1 MRLNRFIPRFLLDKL
16 NSKIDEI
23 IINNKRIGFIEER
36 LNKMVYD
43 VYQNYPP
50 YIIQT
55 ETVKYQIKKF
65 IELYNIPERL
75 NTIVSKNDIM
85 YQYALKNIDGIA
97 PEYEFDFSVLDLEG
111 KYAAAYHH
119 YLVRGLNS
127 MNVIRR
133 LVENNFGNIENVN
146 SFLDFGSGYGKF
158 IRFLILEFDYKKIW
172 VCDRKSLGIDF
183 QIEQFGVNGFT
194 SPTIPEDF
202 PMDRKFD
209 IIYASSVFSHLP
221 KKLFFRWLQ
230 TLNKLV
236 NENGLLIFTVH
247 DLSLINKDYNGDSY
261 YINENEDASFTYIK
275 DIIPSSEAYGSMY
288 VSENFVKKQLEKI
301 GVKKSNYFRYPRGLG
316 GVQDIYILT
325 KNNNYDDQVDL
336 SNYP

>member
-1 MRLNRFIPRFLLDKL
+1 MKINRFISKYLL
-16 NSKIDEI
+16 NVFSGKIDYLI
-23 IINNKRIGFIEER
+23 RNNSSVKFLENR

-43 VYQNYPP
+43 VYQNCPP

-55 ETVKYQIKKF
+55 ETVKHQIKKF
-65 IELYNIPERL
+65 RELHNIPEKL

-85 YQYALKNIDGIA
+85 YQYALNNIDGIA
-97 PEYEFDFSVLDLEG
+97 SEYQFDFSVLDFEG

-127 MNVIRR
+127 MNVIRK
-133 LVENNFGNIENVN
+133 LIEQNLGNSENVN

-158 IRFLILEFDYKKIW
+158 IRFLVLEFDYKKIW
-172 VCDRKSLGIDF
+172 VCDRKPSGVDF

-202 PMDRKFD
+202 PTDMKFD

-221 KKLFFRWLQ
+221 KTHFFRWLK

-236 NENGLLIFTVH
+236 NENGMLILTVH
-247 DLSLINKDYNGDSY
+247 DLSLVNKDYDGDSF
-261 YINENEDASFTYIK
+261 YIKENEDAPFNFIK
-275 DIIPSSEAYGSMY
+275 DRIPSSEAYGSMY
-288 VSENFVKKQLEKI
+288 VSENFIKNKLEI
-301 GVKKSNYFRYPRGLG
+301 NWFKKSFKEL
-316 GVQDIYILT
+316 YI
-325 KNNNYDDQVDL
+325 NN
-336 SNYP
+336 

>member
-1 MRLNRFIPRFLLDKL
+1 MRLNRFIPRVLLDKL

-23 IINNKRIGFIEER
+23 IRNNKRIGFLEEK
-36 LNKMVYD
+36 LNKVDYD

-50 YIIQT
+50 YIIQSKT
-55 ETVKYQIKKF
+55 IKQQIKKF
-65 IELYNIPERL
+65 RELYKIPEKL
-75 NTIVSKNDIM
+75 NTIISKNDIM

-97 PEYEFDFSVLDLEG
+97 PEYQFDFSVLDLEG

-127 MNVIRR
+127 MNVIRK
-133 LVENNFGNIENVN
+133 LIEQNFGNSENVN

-158 IRFLILEFDYKKIW
+158 IRFLVLEFDYKKIW
-172 VCDRKSLGIDF
+172 VCDRKPSGVDF

-202 PMDRKFD
+202 PTDMKFD

-221 KKLFFRWLQ
+221 KTHFFRWLQ

-236 NENGLLIFTVH
+236 NKNGMLILTVH
-247 DLSLINKDYNGDSY
+247 DLSLVNKDIDGDSF
-261 YINENEDASFTYIK
+261 YINENEDVHFKYIK
-275 DIIPSSEAYGSMY
+275 DRIPSSEAYGSMY
-288 VSENFVKKQLEKI
+288 VSENFVQKQLEII
-301 GVKKSNYFRYPRGLG
+301 GVKKSNYYRYPMGLAG
-316 GVQDIYILT
+316 IQDIYVIT
-325 KNNNYDDQVDL
+325 NNSDFDNNLDF
-336 SNYP
+336 STYP